1 MDKVEFDPIDR
12 LQDPQRFVSATFDKR
27 YVTFAKLQKLIDF
40 PRVVARTE
48 SIQGLLKWVDDKSA
62 VKVFGFAFKADS
74 VANVFWAFLTDRWV
88 LLHLVDKS
96 KVVHHEFLSIESLRK
111 LVNEMQFRAKS

>member
-1 MDKVEFDPIDR
+1 MDKVEFDQIDR
-12 LQDPQRFVSATFDKR
+12 FKDPQRFVSATFDRR

-62 VKVFGFAFKADS
+62 VKVFGFAFKTDS

-111 LVNEMQFRAKS
+111 LVKNIEESET